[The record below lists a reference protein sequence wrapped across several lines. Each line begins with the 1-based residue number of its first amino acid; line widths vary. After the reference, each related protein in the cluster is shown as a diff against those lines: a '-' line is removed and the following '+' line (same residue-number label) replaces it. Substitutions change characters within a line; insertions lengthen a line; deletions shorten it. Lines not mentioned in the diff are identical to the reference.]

1 MPEAGW
7 KEELVQNWGVVPNG
21 VCCCGC
27 GDPVGQRSLVA
38 SGHDLRV
45 SPRLLKALLT
55 ALRGNASAE
64 RVVQQVI
71 GR

>member
-7 KEELVQNWGVVPNG
+7 KEKLVQNWGVVPNG

-27 GDPVGQRSLVA
+27 DGPVGQGSLVA

-45 SPRLLKALLT
+45 SPRLLTALLT
-55 ALRGNASAE
+55 ALRGNAAAE
-64 RVVQQVI
+64 RVIQQVI
-71 GR
+71 RR